1 MTRPKR
7 NAPPNPD
14 TPRVFRG
21 GSWNGHG
28 ASWMRAASPRTGG
41 PANRGYNFGFRV
53 TLAGRVRR

>member
-21 GSWNGHG
+21 GSWNDR
-28 ASWMRAASPRTGG
+28 APLWVRAASRYTRG

-53 TLAGRVRR
+53 TLAGRVKR